1 MANISVVTDNYSV
14 IGDGTLGNELVSTT
28 AVPHYEITTAD
39 TSKLLDTHGLYNF
52 FASGCTLSFNT
63 STVTL
68 VGSRVIVNA
77 NNINSDNTYSVAITS
92 DSPPQVFYEGTP
104 NSITQNSSSSVYEY
118 VLKDFNLGYYGSFN
132 QSPIQ
137 TLEKNV
143 SQAISIEYVGFYT
156 LVGESATQ
164 DINFPNPS
172 NYDGQSL
179 YIWNTGTNPIDSTT
193 TILNVTGFNPK
204 YLGGT
209 SINTLTNKMLNFKSI
224 NNDWYLLFTY

>member
-1 MANISVVTDNYSV
+1 
-14 IGDGTLGNELVSTT
+14 
-28 AVPHYEITTAD
+28 
-39 TSKLLDTHGLYNF
+39 
-52 FASGCTLSFNT
+52 
-63 STVTL
+63 
-68 VGSRVIVNA
+68 
-77 NNINSDNTYSVAITS
+77 
-92 DSPPQVFYEGTP
+92 
-104 NSITQNSSSSVYEY
+104 VYEY
-118 VLKDFNLGYYGSFN
+118 VFKDSTLGYYGSFN

-143 SQAISIEYVGFYT
+143 GQAISIEYVGFYT

-204 YLGGT
+204 DLGGT
-209 SINTLTNKMLNFKSI
+209 PIYTLSNKMLNFKSI